1 MAGGELYRP
10 VSTTGSCAALYGHSP
25 PGGLPRMRDSTAAAI
40 ATNRF
45 GLGARPGELEAC
57 AGDPRAWLEAQLKG
71 PPPVIQDPG
80 LQSTAAMVAQ
90 IDRVRAQNRLLRAGS
105 AGEQPNAAGATRA

>member
-25 PGGLPRMRDSTAAAI
+25 PGGLPRMPDSTAAAI

-45 GLGARPGELEAC
+45 GLGARPGEIAAC
-57 AGDPRAWLEAQLKG
+57 AGDPRGWLEAQLKG
-71 PPPVIQDPG
+71 AAPVIRDPG
-80 LQSTAAMVAQ
+80 LESAATMVAT
-90 IDRVRAQNRLLRAGS
+90 IDRMRAQNRQA
-105 AGEQPNAAGATRA
+105 